1 MYYAIPIFVVIVAA
15 ILLYEF
21 VFKKKLQLSNWKVD
35 EKVVPYYDKLFSI
48 MKPYISNE
56 FAQSMLLVFKK
67 VLGDCMGYY
76 NGIIAGTVHNNEDS
90 FYKRIL
96 DSNTDN
102 DVIEYI
108 CLMHIL
114 WFINNRRSGS
124 FLSANEEERIA
135 IDALYKSSKERLQKY
150 VELIP
155 DCIWD
160 YYRLKKNDFVQFT
173 K

>member
-1 MYYAIPIFVVIVAA
+1 MFYAIPIFVVIVAA

-35 EKVVPYYDKLFSI
+35 EKVVPYYDKLSSI

-56 FAQSMLLVFKK
+56 FAQSLLLDFKN
-67 VLGDCMGYY
+67 VLDDCMGYY

-114 WFINNRRSGS
+114 WFINNKRNSPL
-124 FLSANEEERIA
+124 LSTNEEERIVV
-135 IDALYKSSKERLQKY
+135 DALYKSSQERLN
-150 VELIP
+150 EHAALIP
-155 DCIWD
+155 DCIWE
-160 YYRLKKNDFVQFT
+160 YYRLNKNDFIL
-173 K
+173 